1 MKILLSTCLGLLAAS
16 ASAATIKIECP
27 GKFPREQIAFT
38 GTPAGWTPYTRSS
51 LEVTTAEMLSGPPS
65 SYTYL
70 VPFKYTEGKRRDVA
84 VWGFAPGPETEK
96 WLQCGYGAASE
107 VSISRP
113 LPAAT
118 SQCTVTRYRDASGNV
133 TKVEAVCALEP

>member
-1 MKILLSTCLGLLAAS
+1 MKLLLTTCLAAFTVN
-16 ASAATIKIECP
+16 APAATITIECP
-27 GKFPREQIAFT
+27 AKFPREQIKFT

-51 LEVTTAEMLSGPPS
+51 LEVTTAEMLYGPPS
-65 SYTYL
+65 SYTYAI
-70 VPFKYTEGKRRDVA
+70 PTKHTEGKRRDVA
-84 VWGFAPGPETEK
+84 TWGFSPGPETEK

-118 SQCTVTRYRDASGNV
+118 SECTVTRTRDANGNV
-133 TKVEAVCALEP
+133 TKVVAVCTLAP